1 MARAVIIVDEGT
13 LFRGIRCEQGD
24 LAVVGPLLFNL
35 YQHARQISR
44 LVASGGLLS
53 LHPLVPSPSS
63 TVATRSTLADLRW
76 EFISCEYAYLW
87 REEQWLVNLRTEG
100 PTEGKY
106 TPLLSALKK
115 LKITLDNK

>member
-1 MARAVIIVDEGT
+1 MAQAVIIVDEGT
-13 LFRGIRCEQGD
+13 LFRGIRCEQGE

-35 YQHARQISR
+35 YQHDRQISR

-76 EFISCEYAYLW
+76 EFINCEYAYLW
-87 REEQWLVNLRTEG
+87 REEQWLVDLRTEG

-106 TPLLSALKK
+106 IPLLTALKK
-115 LKITLDNK
+115 LKITI